1 VHFEK
6 EILTSFGAV
15 PENTRASGAGVAEA
29 PKSTQA
35 ARLHGTTEN
44 TAYHR
49 NWPSASAPKRQQRV
63 SRFDDAQNC
72 MFLQFFDFYHPVVFC
87 TRLLCASQNWLASA
101 ACTI

>member
-72 MFLQFFDFYHPVVFC
+72 MFLQFF
-87 TRLLCASQNWLASA
+87 
-101 ACTI
+101 